1 MAKEKTPRKPKKT
14 QSQTMVMS
22 LLFGAGYAILAMIAL
37 LLLLPLFLKSNSNPD
52 QLIPIFALFIALVSG
67 VVSGIV
73 SAKKHGQSG
82 ALTGLFSGMLLT
94 VLLFIVSLFFK
105 SGGVPSTVGY
115 KALLVCLILFP
126 SIISGKS
133 ALRKRTVRRR
143 QK

>member
-73 SAKKHGQSG
+73 SAKKMGKVGVDRPFFGDASHG
-82 ALTGLFSGMLLT
+82 T
-94 VLLFIVSLFFK
+94 VI
-105 SGGVPSTVGY
+105 Y
-115 KALLVCLILFP
+115 RFP
-126 SIISGKS
+126 V
-133 ALRKRTVRRR
+133 L
-143 QK
+143 